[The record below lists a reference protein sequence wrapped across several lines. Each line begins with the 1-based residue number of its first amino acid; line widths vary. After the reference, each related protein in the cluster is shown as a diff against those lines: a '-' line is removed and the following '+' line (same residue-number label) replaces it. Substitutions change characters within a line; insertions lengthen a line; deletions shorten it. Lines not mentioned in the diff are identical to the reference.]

1 MKRAVVALTLLL
13 STPALLSI
21 AAGAKEPDLPIPPIP
36 PSTPPPM
43 DAPMPNFTA
52 PVPPDTVLRSPV
64 TFDPA
69 INHRGAPVTG
79 FGYAPGANYQVDN
92 DRHLFVPGVMLHMP
106 FP

>member
-1 MKRAVVALTLLL
+1 MNRAILALALLL
-13 STPALLSI
+13 PTV
-21 AAGAKEPDLPIPPIP
+21 AGAREPDLPVPPIP
-36 PSTPPPM
+36 PATPPPM

-52 PVPPDTVLRSPV
+52 RVPPDTVMRSPV

-79 FGYAPGANYQVDN
+79 YGYAPGANYQVDN
-92 DRHLFVPGVMLHMP
+92 DRRLFVPGLMLHMP